1 VGGKPASGNII
12 EAQKI
17 VNSAVK
23 KKKKKVSIFAKIC

>member
-23 KKKKKVSIFAKIC
+23 KERKKERK